1 MFRKRRIVGD
11 YSNRRSFLVEKS
23 MQMHL
28 KNGSDLGF
36 RTRCLQHRSGRR
48 SGVEFGSVLA
58 SNGGPFSNIEKMNLE
73 LFSRSIGYNSYFY
86 LDQESMTLKTIKAFL
101 KSRGPSFL
109 EVKIKIDKSE
119 NKLPRPKD

>member
-1 MFRKRRIVGD
+1 M
-11 YSNRRSFLVEKS
+11 SL
-23 MQMHL
+23 
-28 KNGSDLGF
+28 LGQS
-36 RTRCLQHRSGRR
+36 T
-48 SGVEFGSVLA
+48 
-58 SNGGPFSNIEKMNLE
+58 NIEKMNLE

-119 NKLPRPKD
+119 NKLPRPKDLLKVKKQFLKK